1 MEQTLV
7 LLIPLLLMVLLL
19 GLAMVVKAGKRF
31 DKQLF
36 IRTESFEKT
45 REYCDLLGIDGTATI
60 GDVKKAYKE
69 KSKILHP
76 NNRQTGDKKKFEELK
91 LAFETLVYGGPY
103 GTPRSEIHEKMH
115 NRNK

>member
-1 MEQTLV
+1 MLF
-7 LLIPLLLMVLLL
+7 I
-19 GLAMVVKAGKRF
+19 GLALMLMAGQKA
-31 DKQLF
+31 DCQLF

-60 GDVKKAYKE
+60 GDVKQAYKK

-76 NNRQTGDKKKFEELK
+76 SNKQTGDKKKFEELK
-91 LAFETLVYGGPY
+91 LAYETLVYGGPY
-103 GTPRSEIHEKMH
+103 GTPRSEIHEKIH

>member
-1 MEQTLV
+1 MLL
-7 LLIPLLLMVLLL
+7 LLIGSLALLFKV
-19 GLAMVVKAGKRF
+19 GKKL

-60 GDVKKAYKE
+60 GDVKKAFKE

-76 NNRQTGDKKKFEELK
+76 SNKQTGDKKKFEELK
-91 LAFETLVYGGPY
+91 LAYETLVYGGRY
-103 GTPRSEIHEKMH
+103 GTPRSEIHEKMQ